1 MRRRFSG
8 CDKNAEKNRKQKTTE
23 FFDKLEESV
32 LIRKSVSKMIMNLKN
47 DTQIHKK
54 IQYTQCQSLMPIKKH
69 VKT

>member
-1 MRRRFSG
+1 MGDTDECADIALYLRLCRVRRRFSG

-47 DTQIHKK
+47 DTQIH
-54 IQYTQCQSLMPIKKH
+54 
-69 VKT
+69 